1 MSGVSTENKKQEQR
15 NSVTLD
21 DSEMKY
27 EKDRET
33 RTFWDVIHVDNMSIF
48 LGYLSLGK
56 LQICCK
62 YINVTVN
69 YAYTTSD
76 ETSHTCKYVQII
88 HMQYD

>member
-27 EKDRET
+27 EKYRET

-56 LQICCK
+56 LQICCMC
-62 YINVTVN
+62 INVTVN

-88 HMQYD
+88 YMQYD

>member
-21 DSEMKY
+21 DSEMEY

-33 RTFWDVIHVDNMSIF
+33 RTFWDVIHLDNMSIF

-56 LQICCK
+56 LQICC
-62 YINVTVN
+62 
-69 YAYTTSD
+69 
-76 ETSHTCKYVQII
+76 
-88 HMQYD
+88 